1 MKQYDFDPDV
11 QRILEG
17 MYGDIPSTN
26 WRQWLAI
33 SSAEEYESTALKLS
47 GLSTVENLFER
58 IKNEKTDP
66 KSFSLNMESFLDF
79 HEESPVVM
87 CHTSGT
93 SGGDIKDV
101 KWFYMSRALVTR
113 LWAPGMQ
120 AIFESSG
127 LDVHSSA
134 VIFVPSR
141 AHTDGLSV
149 EKGKT
154 TVRLYSA
161 EFSQRLVLSLLKPRS
176 YLLYEYKDA
185 KSVHVLAKIL
195 SMDRI
200 AVVSAPFVTVLGWT
214 NSKKLRKGLEKSLDA
229 TEYADTPE
237 VNELKKKIKTKG
249 LDAAVAEIQN
259 ALSDK
264 LSEAT
269 IIFSTTGMTD
279 KEWDTIRDFLQWEK
293 GGEQYTNLYVGSEV
307 GPFAASIGSDSQS
320 MQVFP
325 LTVPVIEYRGDRDL
339 VSRTKNRVGTLFVS
353 RLHGDNPVINI
364 DTGDVITI
372 ESQEG
377 LPVIQ
382 GDVLRA
388 GFPLKTE
395 ISLSSEIATYE
406 KKKVLVGTYF
416 DLEGTGIEIE
426 IRNPRKLLAC
436 LAEHC
441 HLDKK
446 PSVVLKKEGNSWI
459 MVIPSPDESC
469 SPIEDILI
477 TCPGGKSLG
486 HAIIKEELHTKMV
499 DENPV
504 NSLIPRSELLERVR
518 KGNLPKGVLKRWP
531 LYVVVPSEFT
541 NSF

>member
-11 QRILEG
+11 QRILG
-17 MYGDIPSTN
+17 AVYGDIPSIN

-33 SSAEEYESTALKLS
+33 SSVEEYESTALKLS
-47 GLSTVENLFER
+47 GLSTMENLFER
-58 IKNEKTDP
+58 MKNEKTDP
-66 KSFSLNMESFLDF
+66 KSFSVNVESFLGS
-79 HEESPVVM
+79 HEESPVIM

-93 SGGDIKDV
+93 SGGDIADV
-101 KWFYMSRALVTR
+101 KWFHMSRTLVTQ

-127 LDVHSSA
+127 LNARSSA

-161 EFSQRLVLSLLKPRS
+161 EFSQRLVLSLMKPRS
-176 YLLYEYKDA
+176 YVLYEYKDA
-185 KSVHVLAKIL
+185 KSVQVLAKIL
-195 SMDRI
+195 SMDGI
-200 AVVSAPFVTVLGWT
+200 AVVSAPFVTVLGWA
-214 NSKKLRKGLEKSLDA
+214 NLNQLRKGLEKSLDA
-229 TEYADTPE
+229 GEYKDTPE
-237 VNELKKKIKTKG
+237 VDELKKKIRTKG
-249 LDAAVAEIQN
+249 LDAAAIKIQK

-264 LSEAT
+264 LLEAT
-269 IIFSTTGMTD
+269 VIFSTTGMTD
-279 KEWDTIRDFLQWEK
+279 KEWDTIRDFLQWKK
-293 GGEQYTNLYVGSEV
+293 GEEQFTNLYVGSEV

-325 LTVPVIEYRGDRDL
+325 LTVPVIEHRGDRDL
-339 VSRTKNRVGTLFVS
+339 ISRTKNKVGKLFVS

-395 ISLSSEIATYE
+395 IFFSPEISTYE

-416 DLEGTGIEIE
+416 DLEGIEIE

-436 LAEHC
+436 LAEQC

-446 PSVVLKKEGNSWI
+446 SSVVLKKEGDHWI

-469 SPIEDILI
+469 SPIDDILN

-486 HAIIKEELHTKMV
+486 HAIKEEELHTKMV

-504 NSLIPRSELLERVR
+504 NFLIPRSELLEKVR

-531 LYVVVPSEFT
+531 LYVVMPSERFT